1 MSNSKA
7 KGFTLVELLVVIA
20 IIGILIGM
28 LLPAIQQVREAAR
41 RTQCLNNLRQVALGS
56 LNYES
61 AFMRF
66 PPGEIHRPNGMPT
79 VTPPDAA
86 SSHVTTLVHILPFID
101 AINLDNLIVSD
112 TSLTAVSTT
121 ANPIIPWTTGPDIA
135 SGGAAF
141 ETIPPFICPSSNSD
155 SAGQTITIIDIAVT
169 APSGTTS
176 FLRTGPATGALNLG
190 QTDYCGVGGF
200 SGTSNTGLDG
210 SSLFRGVFTERS
222 RTTFGGIRDGSSNT
236 FLFGEIAPFQVV
248 DDPSAA
254 PQVLA
259 NLSWMGASTM
269 YTFFGLQAQVQGT
282 NGSSSQTLVQPSFSS
297 NHPGNVNFAIAD
309 GSTHSLGEDTP
320 SASTA
325 DAFHQLGAI
334 SDGSI
339 VDITEF

>member
-66 PPGEIHRPNGMPT
+66 PPGEIHRPNNMPT
-79 VTPPDAA
+79 VAPDAT
-86 SSHVTTLVHILPFID
+86 SSQVTTLVHILPFID
-101 AINLDNLIVSD
+101 AINLENLVVADTGLTGVS
-112 TSLTAVSTT
+112 SPWSTG
-121 ANPIIPWTTGPDIA
+121 ADINA
-135 SGGAAF
+135 GGAATQ
-141 ETIPPFICPSSNSD
+141 TIPPFICPSSNSD
-155 SAGQTITIIDIAVT
+155 TAGQTITLIDIAVT

-176 FLRTGPATGALNLG
+176 FSSGPTGTSNIG

-200 SGTSNTGLDG
+200 TGTSNTALDG
-210 SSLFRGVFTERS
+210 SSLFRGIFTERS
-222 RTTFGGIRDGSSNT
+222 RTTFGGIRDGASNT
-236 FLFGEIAPFQVV
+236 FLFGEIAPFQVSA
-248 DDPSAA
+248 DPSAA
-254 PQVLA
+254 PGALT

-269 YTFFGLQAQVQGT
+269 YTFFGLQAQVRAS
-282 NGSSSQTLVQPSFSS
+282 NSSQTFIQPSFSS

-309 GSTHSLGEDTP
+309 GSTHSLTENTP
-320 SASTA
+320 SASMT
-325 DAFHQLGAI
+325 DVFHQLGAI

-339 VDITEF
+339 VDVTEF